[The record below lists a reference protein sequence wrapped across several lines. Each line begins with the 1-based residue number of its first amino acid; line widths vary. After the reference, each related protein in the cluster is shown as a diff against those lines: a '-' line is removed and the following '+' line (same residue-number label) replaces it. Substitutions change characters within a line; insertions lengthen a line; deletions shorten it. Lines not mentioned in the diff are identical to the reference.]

1 MNRNDLLFNLGSA
14 RASRAFAPQS
24 AREGARAWRAEKA
37 TVSAGCS
44 VRSVVW
50 NQRLVARP
58 MQNHVHVY
66 VSTGRMPVGPTGK
79 MPVLLANTLNMKTKA
94 IILIVVSLIP
104 LTAFSQ
110 PQPPNPPTPPTPPN
124 PPMGPQP
131 PRDREDRRPKVPVTF
146 LGVDTSEV
154 PSVLCDQLGL
164 PKGFGLV
171 VDYVVPDGPAAG
183 AGVQQNDVLKMLN
196 DQILT
201 DPGQLSKLIRS
212 YSEGTNV
219 TLTVLR
225 KGQEQK
231 ITVKLAKK
239 EVPRR
244 RANMRHMNHDWNFD
258 LGDVGNMDDLKEQM
272 SELKERLGDENRG
285 MIHDAVVRAREEAQ
299 RATDEARRSIR
310 TITRDN
316 GALQRTTIDLNKAQ
330 IVLSDDKGELRI
342 ENKDGKKF
350 LTAKDPQGKLLFSG
364 PVETNEELDKAPAE
378 VRQRYEKL
386 QQHDLRAVAP
396 DELRAESDN
405 DEDDDDMDEESPSAS
420 NVSYDQVCSQG
431 VGRNAWEIHTVL
443 L

>member
-1 MNRNDLLFNLGSA
+1 
-14 RASRAFAPQS
+14 
-24 AREGARAWRAEKA
+24 
-37 TVSAGCS
+37 
-44 VRSVVW
+44 
-50 NQRLVARP
+50 
-58 MQNHVHVY
+58 
-66 VSTGRMPVGPTGK
+66 
-79 MPVLLANTLNMKTKA
+79 MKTKT

-110 PQPPNPPTPPTPPN
+110 PQPPQPPN
-124 PPMGPQP
+124 PPNPPNAPQP

-171 VDYVVPDGPAAG
+171 VDYVVPDGPAAA

-244 RANMRHMNHDWNFD
+244 RAWMDDMRHMNHDWNMD
-258 LGDVGNMDDLKEQM
+258 LGDVGNMDELKERM
-272 SELKERLGDENRG
+272 SELKERLGEQRG

-299 RATDEARRSIR
+299 RATDEARRSAERSVR

-316 GALQRTTIDLNKAQ
+316 GGLQRTTIDLNKAQ

-364 PVETNEELDKAPAE
+364 PVETNEDMGKVPAE

-386 QQHDLRAVAP
+386 QEHDLRAVAP
-396 DELRAESDN
+396 GDLRAESDS
-405 DEDDDDMDEESPSAS
+405 DDDDGDEDEESPSAS
-420 NVSYDQVCSQG
+420 NVSYDQVCSQET
-431 VGRNAWEIHTVL
+431 GRSAWEIHTVL

>member
-1 MNRNDLLFNLGSA
+1 M
-14 RASRAFAPQS
+14 
-24 AREGARAWRAEKA
+24 K
-37 TVSAGCS
+37 
-44 VRSVVW
+44 
-50 NQRLVARP
+50 
-58 MQNHVHVY
+58 
-66 VSTGRMPVGPTGK
+66 
-79 MPVLLANTLNMKTKA
+79 MKT
-94 IILIVVSLIP
+94 IILVVVSLVP

-110 PQPPNPPTPPTPPN
+110 PQPVPPN
-124 PPMGPQP
+124 PPNPPNAPQP
-131 PRDREDRRPKVPVTF
+131 PLHDREDRRPKVPVTF

-154 PSVLCDQLGL
+154 PGVLCDQLGL

-171 VDYVVPDGPAAG
+171 VDYVVPDGPAAA

-244 RANMRHMNHDWNFD
+244 RAWMDDMRHMNHDWNVD
-258 LGDVGNMDDLKEQM
+258 LGDVGNMDDLKERM
-272 SELKERLGDENRG
+272 SELKERLGEQRG

-299 RATDEARRSIR
+299 RATDEARRSAERSVR

-364 PVETNEELDKAPAE
+364 PVETNEDLGKVPAE

-386 QQHDLRAVAP
+386 QEHDLRAVAP
-396 DELRAESDN
+396 DDLRAESDS
-405 DEDDDDMDEESPSAS
+405 DDDDDDVDEESPSAS
-420 NVSYDQVCSQG
+420 NVSYDQVCSEE
-431 VGRNAWEIHTVL
+431 VGRSAWEIHTVL

>member
-1 MNRNDLLFNLGSA
+1 
-14 RASRAFAPQS
+14 
-24 AREGARAWRAEKA
+24 
-37 TVSAGCS
+37 
-44 VRSVVW
+44 
-50 NQRLVARP
+50 
-58 MQNHVHVY
+58 
-66 VSTGRMPVGPTGK
+66 
-79 MPVLLANTLNMKTKA
+79 MKTKT
-94 IILIVVSLIP
+94 IVLIVVSLIP

-110 PQPPNPPTPPTPPN
+110 PQPPQPPN
-124 PPMGPQP
+124 PPNAPQP

-171 VDYVVPDGPAAG
+171 VDYVVPDGPAAA

-201 DPGQLSKLIRS
+201 DPGQLSKLIRN

-244 RANMRHMNHDWNFD
+244 RAWMDNMRHMSHDWNFD
-258 LGDVGNMDDLKEQM
+258 IGDAGNMDDLKERM
-272 SELKERLGDENRG
+272 SELKERLGEQRG
-285 MIHDAVVRAREEAQ
+285 MIHDAVVRAQEEAR
-299 RATDEARRSIR
+299 RATDEARRNAERSIH

-364 PVETNEELDKAPAE
+364 PVETNEDLGKVPAE

-386 QQHDLRAVAP
+386 QEHDLRAVAP
-396 DELRAESDN
+396 DDLRAESGNDN
-405 DEDDDDMDEESPSAS
+405 DEDDDDRDEDSAS
-420 NVSYDQVCSQG
+420 NVSYDQVCSQEAG
-431 VGRNAWEIHTVL
+431 HSAWEIHTVL

>member
-1 MNRNDLLFNLGSA
+1 MATLFLNLNQWQAERPPYNSSSA
-14 RASRAFAPQS
+14 RGESCKASAPL
-24 AREGARAWRAEKA
+24 AAA
-37 TVSAGCS
+37 
-44 VRSVVW
+44 
-50 NQRLVARP
+50 
-58 MQNHVHVY
+58 
-66 VSTGRMPVGPTGK
+66 STP
-79 MPVLLANTLNMKTKA
+79 NMKTKA

-110 PQPPNPPTPPTPPN
+110 PPAPPNPPNPPN

-146 LGVDTSEV
+146 LGVETSEV

-171 VDYVVPDGPAAG
+171 VDYIVPDGPAAA
-183 AGVQQNDVLKMLN
+183 AGVQPNDVLKMLN

-201 DPGQLSKLIRS
+201 DPGQLSKLVRS

-239 EVPRR
+239 EVPQR

-258 LGDVGNMDDLKEQM
+258 FGDVGNMDGLKERM
-272 SELKERLGDENRG
+272 SELKERLGDEQRG
-285 MIHDAVVRAREEAQ
+285 MIHDTVVRAREEAR
-299 RATDEARRSIR
+299 RATDEARRNVERIH
-310 TITRDN
+310 TITRNN

-330 IVLSDDKGELRI
+330 IVFSDDKGELRI

-364 PVETNEELDKAPAE
+364 PVETNEELDKVPTE

-386 QQHDLRAVAP
+386 QEHDLRAVGP
-396 DELRAESDN
+396 DAIYLRAESDN
-405 DEDDDDMDEESPSAS
+405 DNDNDEDDDMDEESSSAS
-420 NVSYDQVCSQG
+420 NVSYDQVCSQE
-431 VGRNAWEIHTVL
+431 VGRRAWEIHTVL
-443 L
+443 I

>member
-1 MNRNDLLFNLGSA
+1 
-14 RASRAFAPQS
+14 
-24 AREGARAWRAEKA
+24 
-37 TVSAGCS
+37 
-44 VRSVVW
+44 
-50 NQRLVARP
+50 
-58 MQNHVHVY
+58 
-66 VSTGRMPVGPTGK
+66 
-79 MPVLLANTLNMKTKA
+79 MKTKA

-104 LTAFSQ
+104 LTTFSQ
-110 PQPPNPPTPPTPPN
+110 PNPPNPNPPNVPN

-171 VDYVVPDGPAAG
+171 VDYVVPDGPAAA

-212 YSEGTNV
+212 YSEGTSV

-231 ITVKLAKK
+231 ITVKLARK

-244 RANMRHMNHDWNFD
+244 QAWMDDMEHMNHNWNFNF
-258 LGDVGNMDDLKEQM
+258 GDVGNMDELKERM
-272 SELKERLGDENRG
+272 SELKERLGEQRG

-299 RATDEARRSIR
+299 RASDEARRDAERSIR
-310 TITRDN
+310 TFTRNN

-342 ENKDGKKF
+342 ENKDGKKL

-364 PVETNEELDKAPAE
+364 PVETKEDLDKVPAE
-378 VRQRYEKL
+378 VRQRYENL
-386 QQHDLRAVAP
+386 QEHDLRAVAP
-396 DELRAESDN
+396 EDLRAEADS
-405 DEDDDDMDEESPSAS
+405 DEDDDEDMDEESPSAS
-420 NVSYDQVCSQG
+420 NVSYDQVCSQEA
-431 VGRNAWEIHTVL
+431 GRSAWAIHTVL
-443 L
+443 I

>member
-1 MNRNDLLFNLGSA
+1 MKMN
-14 RASRAFAPQS
+14 
-24 AREGARAWRAEKA
+24 
-37 TVSAGCS
+37 T
-44 VRSVVW
+44 
-50 NQRLVARP
+50 
-58 MQNHVHVY
+58 
-66 VSTGRMPVGPTGK
+66 
-79 MPVLLANTLNMKTKA
+79 
-94 IILIVVSLIP
+94 IILIVVSLVP

-110 PQPPNPPTPPTPPN
+110 PQPVPPN
-124 PPMGPQP
+124 PPNPPNAPQP
-131 PRDREDRRPKVPVTF
+131 PLHDREDRRPKVPVTF

-171 VDYVVPDGPAAG
+171 VDYVVPDGPAAA

-231 ITVKLAKK
+231 ITVKLTKK

-244 RANMRHMNHDWNFD
+244 RAWMDNMHHMNHDWNFD
-258 LGDVGNMDDLKEQM
+258 LGDLGNLGDDIKEQM
-272 SELKERLGDENRG
+272 SELKEQLGDEQRG
-285 MIHDAVVRAREEAQ
+285 IIHDAVVRAREEAR
-299 RATDEARRSIR
+299 RATDEARQSAERIR
-310 TITRDN
+310 TITRNN

-364 PVETNEELDKAPAE
+364 PVETNEEVDKVPAE

-386 QQHDLRAVAP
+386 QEHDLQAVAP
-396 DELRAESDN
+396 DDLRAESDS
-405 DEDDDDMDEESPSAS
+405 DEDDDMDEESPSAS
-420 NVSYDQVCSQG
+420 SVSYDQVCSQDA
-431 VGRNAWEIHTVL
+431 GRSAWEIHTVL
-443 L
+443 I